1 MRPWTRSESSSAAGG
16 NDKVVIDKLSAE
28 ERERLLR
35 IAFKEHFLRWMQGDS
50 EDYHEIRHKGG
61 VELKAP
67 VLRRI
72 AKRYHVNRGIRRLEN
87 DQDDLIGKKLA
98 EILCSDAKKHKG
110 LSICK
115 RWEATR
121 ELAKKCQ
128 DEMENQLRDNE
139 QTPNGEVAP
148 IVSAVTKLTWF
159 LAPDGWT
166 MFDRFA
172 REALGVRETGAEN
185 QAEAFYRQLCERR
198 FCKHVADVKKV
209 LVDRHFNGLFGERVI
224 DKYLMLA
231 GQMPAG
237 RVGDSVRRRFLDE
250 ESCRVDRSI
259 SALCQVHAYLD
270 PRFKDAV
277 DSCAAKVAALATEG
291 FLKSRNEKESRTD
304 GTMASSILTNE
315 LPAKP
320 RAE

>member
-1 MRPWTRSESSSAAGG
+1 M
-16 NDKVVIDKLSAE
+16 VIDKLTAE
-28 ERERLLR
+28 ERQRLLC

-61 VELKAP
+61 VELTAP
-67 VLRRI
+67 ILRRI

-87 DQDDLIGKKLA
+87 DQDDLIGKELA
-98 EILCSDAKKHKG
+98 RILCRDAKKHKDMQ
-110 LSICK
+110 IFK
-115 RWEATR
+115 RWKSTR
-121 ELAKKCQ
+121 ELAEECR
-128 DEMENQLRDNE
+128 DEMEKQLRDNE
-139 QTPNGEVAP
+139 QPPNGEVDP

-159 LAPDGWT
+159 LAPGGWT

-209 LVDRHFNGLFGERVI
+209 LVDGHFSGLFGERVI

-237 RVGDSVRRRFLDE
+237 RIDDSVRRQFLDE

-259 SALCQVHAYLD
+259 SALCQVHADLD
-270 PRFKDAV
+270 PCFKDAV
-277 DSCAAKVAALATEG
+277 DSCAANVAALATEG
-291 FLKSRNEKESRTD
+291 FLEFRNEKESRTD
-304 GTMASSILTNE
+304 GTMASLVLTNE